1 MTSDQ
6 TFEDLDARLSS
17 DAINLFTRMVETHL
31 AHRADAGDNLFLMP
45 TDFAGEL
52 WFTGQK
58 SAYTP
63 NVRSAALNDLS
74 SLGLLQRG
82 SPAAGARASQSV
94 VPVRTSFNGS
104 SGATEQRSTRL
115 PR

>member
-45 TDFAGEL
+45 TDFAGEAL
-52 WFTGQK
+52 
-58 SAYTP
+58 
-63 NVRSAALNDLS
+63 VHRSEICVHP
-74 SLGLLQRG
+74 QCPER
-82 SPAAGARASQSV
+82 SV
-94 VPVRTSFNGS
+94 
-104 SGATEQRSTRL
+104 E
-115 PR
+115 